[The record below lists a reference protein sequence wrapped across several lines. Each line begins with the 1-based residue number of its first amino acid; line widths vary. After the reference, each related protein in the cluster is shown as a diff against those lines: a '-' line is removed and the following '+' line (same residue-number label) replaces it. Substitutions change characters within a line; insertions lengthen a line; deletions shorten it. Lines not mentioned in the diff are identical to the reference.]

1 MHNFEARMEIAHDC
15 PFCILTSKY
24 PDSRITSW
32 NNERT
37 YVAIVEADSQGTLDA
52 YEEGL
57 ARYIT
62 PSHVSRQDRRLELV
76 YPSERRDPLSVTSLI
91 ARNDCWHAQPAIAQG
106 GWETYRVFSWD
117 QDNIGRLVQAIRQ
130 AGGQVKMLSIHPI
143 GIPSFAADMMVPS
156 QSLFA
161 GLTPKQIDI
170 VVHAVR
176 AGYFDA
182 PARISAD
189 ELAKKAGLSRS
200 TFTEHLR
207 KAESK
212 LLTNL
217 MPVLA
222 LASDSECIQCGPDG
236 RQGE

>member
-15 PFCILTSKY
+15 PFCLFTRQY

-37 YVAIVEADSQGTLDA
+37 YVAIVEADSDETLDA
-52 YEEGL
+52 YETGL
-57 ARYIT
+57 ARYVPI
-62 PSHVSRQDRRLELV
+62 SHASRQGRRLELI
-76 YPSERRDPLSVTSLI
+76 YPTEHRDPLSITHLI
-91 ARNDCWHAQPAIAQG
+91 ADHDCWHAQPAIAQG
-106 GWETYRVFSWD
+106 GWEQYRIFSWD
-117 QDNIGRLVQAIRQ
+117 QDNIGRLVQAIRH
-130 AGGQVKMLSIHPI
+130 AGGQVKMVSFHPI
-143 GIPSFAADMMVPS
+143 GIPSFASDMMVPS

-161 GLTPKQIDI
+161 GLTSKQVDI

-182 PARISAD
+182 PARIGAD
-189 ELAKKAGLSRS
+189 ELARRAGLSRS
-200 TFTEHLR
+200 TYTEHLR

-212 LLTNL
+212 LLINL

-222 LASDSECIQCGPDG
+222 LASDLECVQCEPGIG
-236 RQGE
+236 KE